1 MKSKSNYKIINKKNK
16 KSLKNKMKKMYGGQ
30 MLHPHMI
37 NPSQISN
44 QNQSKNQSNQNQN
57 LNQELNEIKRQSEES
72 RKTGHKIFNY
82 IIGII
87 IAFIVFCIAT
97 GCYLRR
103 KFNGLFS
110 NNIDNINLIKEH
122 SEENI
127 KLQNKIMKIEDGSK
141 IKYEMPLRTLSQPQ
155 SQPPAS
161 LQSETHSAQ
170 ASDDH
175 TERLLKDLNNF
186 RKTQDLLMKI
196 MNESLYSSRKFIY
209 DKYGSF
215 SHSYNDLYNSII
227 EGHQNYNP
235 TQTNT
240 QINTKVNNPNTNETM
255 NAIKTLNE
263 IKNKMTMNNLNK
275 IKNINLHN
283 LRTLDRM
290 NMNNKILK
298 LDLTKLTSL
307 REQNMKR
314 NQFLEILLISLMKKQ
329 EFLTKHVREQYQKEQ
344 NLTAKLQQ
352 VMEVNKMLQAK
363 IDEIRDEKKDVSKES
378 QVLNNLG
385 KKFKIIKLGPEMAS
399 ELKKLHL
406 LNNIPQEVRNNIK
419 PGVIQVLKI

>member
-1 MKSKSNYKIINKKNK
+1 MKSKNNNKIMNRKNK
-16 KSLKNKMKKMYGGQ
+16 RTLKNKMKKMYGGQ
-30 MLHPHMI
+30 MLHPHLI

-44 QNQSKNQSNQNQN
+44 QNHSNQNQSNQNQN
-57 LNQELNEIKRQSEES
+57 LNQELNEIKKQSEES
-72 RKTGHKIFNY
+72 RKTGHKIFNF

-122 SEENI
+122 SEEKI
-127 KLQNKIMKIEDGSK
+127 KLQNKIMKIEDESE
-141 IKYEMPLRTLSQPQ
+141 INSQIPLRSL

-161 LQSETHSAQ
+161 SSSETHLQ
-170 ASDDH
+170 QTSDDY

-209 DKYGSF
+209 DRYGSF

-227 EGHQNYNP
+227 EGHENYNP
-235 TQTNT
+235 TQNNT
-240 QINTKVNNPNTNETM
+240 QINSQVNNPNTNETM
-255 NAIKTLNE
+255 KAIKTLNE
-263 IKNKMTMNNLNK
+263 IKNKMTMNNLN
-275 IKNINLHN
+275 NINNINMHN

-363 IDEIRDEKKDVSKES
+363 IDEIRNEKKDVSKES
-378 QVLNNLG
+378 LVLNNLG
-385 KKFKIIKLGPEMAS
+385 KKFKIIKLGPEMAR

-419 PGVIQVLKI
+419 PGLIQVLKI